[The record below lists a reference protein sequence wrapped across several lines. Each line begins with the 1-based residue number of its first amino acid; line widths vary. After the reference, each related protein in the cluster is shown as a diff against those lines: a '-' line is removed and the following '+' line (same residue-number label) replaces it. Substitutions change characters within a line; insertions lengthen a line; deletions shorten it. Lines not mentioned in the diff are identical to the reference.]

1 MNQVVVKQEKSGYQI
16 VEAYK
21 SLRTNLQFCGED
33 KKVIAIT
40 SCTPNEGKS
49 SVSMQLGISLAEI
62 GKRVILIDADL
73 RKSVLLGRTKTEKS
87 VRGLAHFLSGQA
99 SLEDVI
105 CATNIKNFYMIYS
118 GPFPPN
124 PAELL
129 GGKNFRSLLNALR
142 KVYDYVIVDT
152 PPLGSV
158 IDSAIVAEIC
168 DGSIMVIESG
178 VMVNTESMASIS
190 IMASTARR
198 RTINCHEKRD
208 CCRFDCPVRGARS
221 RYSSCRSDGR
231 PKRPGNRA
239 SS

>member
-129 GGKNFRSLLNALR
+129 SEDAFSKLIAWARNE
-142 KVYDYVIVDT
+142 YDTIIIDT

-158 IDSAIVAEIC
+158 IDGAIIAQRC
-168 DGSIMVIESG
+168 DGAILLVESG
-178 VMVNTESMASIS
+178 ALSYRLVQKAKRQLERTGCRILGAVLNRVDMAGSGYY
-190 IMASTARR
+190 
-198 RTINCHEKRD
+198 H
-208 CCRFDCPVRGARS
+208 
-221 RYSSCRSDGR
+221 RYYGKYSKYTKYYENE
-231 PKRPGNRA
+231 PAK
-239 SS
+239 

>member
-129 GGKNFRSLLNALR
+129 GSRQFKDMIRVVR
-142 KVYDYVIVDT
+142 DVYDLSLIH
-152 PPLGSV
+152 
-158 IDSAIVAEIC
+158 I
-168 DGSIMVIESG
+168 
-178 VMVNTESMASIS
+178 
-190 IMASTARR
+190 
-198 RTINCHEKRD
+198 
-208 CCRFDCPVRGARS
+208 
-221 RYSSCRSDGR
+221 
-231 PKRPGNRA
+231 
-239 SS
+239 